1 MRMDPSCLIGPDH
14 DVAQVQCL
22 ESLFG
27 RIVGIAASLAAMVF
41 FVMLIVGGFQYLTS
55 AGDPKKAEAAKGTLT
70 AAFIGIVLIV
80 GAYIILRILEG
91 FTGLDLT
98 TFKIVFFP

>member
-1 MRMDPSCLIGPDH
+1 MDPTCLFDN
-14 DVAQVQCL
+14 DVAQFKCL

-41 FVMLIVGGFQYLTS
+41 FIMLIVGGFQYLFS
-55 AGDPKKAEAAKGTLT
+55 GGDAKKAEAAKGTLT

-80 GAYIILRILEG
+80 GAYIILRVLES

-98 TFKIVFFP
+98 TFKYIVH